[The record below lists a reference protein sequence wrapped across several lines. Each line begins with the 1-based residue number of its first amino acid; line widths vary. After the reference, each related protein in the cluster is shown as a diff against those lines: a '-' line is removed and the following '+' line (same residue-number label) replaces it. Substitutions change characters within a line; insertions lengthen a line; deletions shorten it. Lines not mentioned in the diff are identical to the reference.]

1 MGDGRQVSDPCRRNE
16 ASRGRLWPRE
26 AARVTFSLFKKS
38 LTGFH
43 HQPLDGALKI
53 TAFCGRVARWRQSR
67 GFGLHRVPVGD
78 HFPRRAARAGRGQ
91 PSTGTKT
98 VISLSPLFL
107 LFGFLFP
114 FIYSFFFFFSFFL
127 LFLSFFFI
135 FIFLFFFLGYLLR
148 LFLYF
153 WVRRRRAWLS
163 VAFTINSHR
172 VYYSVWS
179 FSF

>member
-53 TAFCGRVARWRQSR
+53 TAFCGRVARWRQSQ

-114 FIYSFFFFFSFFL
+114 FIYSFFFFF
-127 LFLSFFFI
+127 LFLSFFFS
-135 FIFLFFFLGYLLR
+135 FPFFFLFLFSCSFFLVIFWGCFYIFGYGEGARDYPR
-148 LFLYF
+148 LS
-153 WVRRRRAWLS
+153 R
-163 VAFTINSHR
+163 
-172 VYYSVWS
+172 
-179 FSF
+179 